1 MVQLE
6 EGFNWKKPIM
16 DEVYHMDTRIRAVS
30 ENCVAS
36 SNDLQ
41 QVHAKLT
48 LQYYVVGAKA
58 PVLYQKVG
66 TRAAMKEGVL
76 RPAMQESAKA
86 TTAKWTAENL
96 ITQRHLVK
104 AGIIENINIFI
115 NHTLK
120 AKDIDSGIV
129 VANVAITDFSF
140 SEEFNQAI
148 EMKVKAEQE
157 ALQAENEKNTTITRA
172 EAAAETVKINSD
184 ATAFHIKTIADAKAS
199 AITMESTALKKP
211 ERASGA
217 TYGGKMEWKIAHL
230 QWCQRW
236 NFAQCGQFHLGDCAI
251 AGSPAIRDMRTVHGG
266 CWILCFLAGVMDSVC
281 MTCLEFLSKSAA
293 SVFNKI

>member
-1 MVQLE
+1 MGDDHAAAQFGSCGICFILTWIALSLVFGSFVIVNTGYVGIVKTFGAVQMVQLE

-140 SEEFNQAI
+140 SSEFNNAI

-199 AITMESTALKKP
+199 AITMESSALKNQNELLELRMVEKWNGKLP
-211 ERASGA
+211 TYNGASG
-217 TYGGKMEWKIAHL
+217 G
-230 QWCQRW
+230 
-236 NFAQCGQFHLGDCAI
+236 
-251 AGSPAIRDMRTVHGG
+251 
-266 CWILCFLAGVMDSVC
+266 ILLNVG
-281 MTCLEFLSKSAA
+281 
-293 SVFNKI
+293 

>member
-120 AKDIDSGIV
+120 AKDIVIV
-129 VANVAITDFSF
+129 IVI
-140 SEEFNQAI
+140 
-148 EMKVKAEQE
+148 
-157 ALQAENEKNTTITRA
+157 
-172 EAAAETVKINSD
+172 
-184 ATAFHIKTIADAKAS
+184 
-199 AITMESTALKKP
+199 
-211 ERASGA
+211 
-217 TYGGKMEWKIAHL
+217 
-230 QWCQRW
+230 
-236 NFAQCGQFHLGDCAI
+236 
-251 AGSPAIRDMRTVHGG
+251 GSI
-266 CWILCFLAGVMDSVC
+266 I
-281 MTCLEFLSKSAA
+281 
-293 SVFNKI
+293 IIIIIIII